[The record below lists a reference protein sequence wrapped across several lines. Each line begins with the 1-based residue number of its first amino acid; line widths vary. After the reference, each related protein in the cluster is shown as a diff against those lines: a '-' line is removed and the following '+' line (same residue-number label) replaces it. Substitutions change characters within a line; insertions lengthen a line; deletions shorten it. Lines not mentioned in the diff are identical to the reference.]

1 MALRSLPSLRVWLQS
16 TSLLAVVAGYTA
28 LFAFGSSLA
37 EAERLE
43 RHQRL
48 VEQIRNGLST
58 GELSLPLPQ
67 GFGVQAA
74 LVPGES
80 RDESPTLRR
89 IDGAYWLTSRSTLP
103 SLASRNALMEVRQNI
118 TASIQSQR
126 RDQLLLIA
134 AAGMSLLLVSL
145 LFRLVLWRGLIQPL
159 QSLADELSF
168 LGADSLG
175 QRTLDPVG
183 QSQELQPI
191 VEAFNQLQSRLAEA
205 WQRERRFV
213 DGVAHELRTP
223 ITVIF
228 GHAQS
233 LQAELP
239 EATQAKVALIAAEA
253 ERLGGLVS
261 VMLDLARSDAGRLT
275 LELETL
281 DPELVV
287 LDAYER
293 LQALAP
299 DQLRLAPPS
308 EGEMPCIK
316 ADAERLQQCLAALV
330 DNALRYSTG
339 DVQLAVSASGD
350 SVILH
355 VRDQG
360 PGIPE
365 GERAQV
371 LERFVRGSTSI
382 GTRGSGIGL
391 ATVNLLM
398 EAMQGELLISEVPGG
413 GADMQLC
420 FRSSARPTSYRP
432 PAL

>member
-1 MALRSLPSLRVWLQS
+1 MQS
-16 TSLLAVVAGYTA
+16 TSLLAVVAGYSA
-28 LFAFGSSLA
+28 LLAFGSSLA
-37 EAERLE
+37 GAERLE

-48 VEQIRNGLST
+48 VEQIRSGLST
-58 GELSLPLPQ
+58 GAISLPLPQ
-67 GFGVQAA
+67 ALGVQAA

-80 RDESPTLRR
+80 RNASPTLSL
-89 IDGAYWLTSRSTLP
+89 IDGSYWLTSRSALP
-103 SLASRNALMEVRQNI
+103 SLVASSVLLEVRQNI
-118 TASIQSQR
+118 TSSIQSER

-134 AAGMSLLLVSL
+134 VAGMSLLLVSL
-145 LFRLVLWRGLIQPL
+145 LFRVVLWRGLMKPL
-159 QSLADELSF
+159 QSLSDELSR
-168 LGADSLG
+168 LTADSLG
-175 QRTLDPVG
+175 QQSLDPVG
-183 QSQELQPI
+183 QSRELQPI

-223 ITVIF
+223 ITVIS

-233 LQAELP
+233 LQVELH
-239 EATQAKVALIAAEA
+239 EASQAKLALIGAEA
-253 ERLGGLVS
+253 ERLGELVT

-275 LELETL
+275 LELESL
-281 DPELVV
+281 DPELVL

-299 DQLRLAPPS
+299 DRLRLAPPF
-308 EGEMPCIK
+308 EAEMPRIT

-330 DNALRYSTG
+330 DNALAYSAG
-339 DVQLAVSASGD
+339 KVQLAVSASSD
-350 SVILH
+350 VVTLH

-391 ATVNLLM
+391 ATGKLLM
-398 EAMQGELLISEVPGG
+398 EAMQGELRIGDVPEG
-413 GADMQLC
+413 GADLQLR
-420 FRSSARPTSYRP
+420 FKILAPP
-432 PAL
+432 PAQ

>member
-1 MALRSLPSLRVWLQS
+1 VALRSLPSLRVWLQS
-16 TSLLAVVAGYTA
+16 TSLLVVVAGYTA
-28 LFAFGSSLA
+28 LFAFGLSLA
-37 EAERLE
+37 EAERLK

-67 GFGVQAA
+67 GFGINAV
-74 LVPGES
+74 LVAGDL
-80 RDESPTLRR
+80 RDASPTLLR

-103 SLASRNALMEVRQNI
+103 SLASSNALLEVRQNI

-145 LFRLVLWRGLIQPL
+145 LFRVVLWRGLITPL
-159 QSLADELSF
+159 DSLADELSL

-175 QRTLDPVG
+175 QRTLDPDG

-223 ITVIF
+223 ITVIS

-233 LQAELP
+233 LKAELP
-239 EATQAKVALIAAEA
+239 EAGPAKVALIAAEA
-253 ERLGGLVS
+253 ERLGELVT

-275 LELETL
+275 LELESL

-299 DQLRLAPPS
+299 DRLRLAPPI
-308 EGEMPCIK
+308 EAEMPRIT

-330 DNALRYSTG
+330 DNALRYSSG
-339 DVQLAVSASGD
+339 AVQLAVSALDD
-350 SVILH
+350 SVTVH

-365 GERAQV
+365 AERAQV
-371 LERFVRGSTSI
+371 LERFVRGSTAI
-382 GTRGSGIGL
+382 GTRGIGIGL
-391 ATVNLLM
+391 ATVSLLM
-398 EAMQGELLISEVPGG
+398 EAMQGELRIGDAPEG
-413 GADMQLC
+413 GADLQLR
-420 FRSSARPTSYRP
+420 FKLSDRP
-432 PAL
+432 PAP

>member
-1 MALRSLPSLRVWLQS
+1 M
-16 TSLLAVVAGYTA
+16 AGYTA

-37 EAERLE
+37 DAERLE

-48 VEQIRNGLST
+48 VNQIRNGLTT
-58 GELSLPLPQ
+58 GALSLPLPQ
-67 GFGVQAA
+67 GFDVQAA
-74 LVPGES
+74 LVPGVS
-80 RDESPTLRR
+80 RDASPTLRL
-89 IDGAYWLTSRSTLP
+89 IDASYWLTSRTPLS
-103 SLASRNALMEVRQNI
+103 SFAASKALLEVRQNI
-118 TASIQSQR
+118 TASVQSQR
-126 RDQLLLIA
+126 RDQLLLTA

-145 LFRLVLWRGLIQPL
+145 LFRLVLWRGLITPL
-159 QSLADELSF
+159 DSLAAELSR
-168 LGADSLG
+168 LSAESLG

-191 VEAFNQLQSRLAEA
+191 VEAFNQLQARLAEA

-239 EATQAKVALIAAEA
+239 PASQAKLVLIAAEA
-253 ERLGGLVS
+253 ERLGELVS
-261 VMLDLARSDAGRLT
+261 VMLDLARSDAGRLK

-281 DPELVV
+281 DPELVL

-299 DQLRLAPPS
+299 DRLRLAPPLKV
-308 EGEMPCIK
+308 EMPRIM

-330 DNALRYSTG
+330 DNALKYSAG
-339 DVQLAVSASGD
+339 AVEQAVSAADDG
-350 SVILH
+350 VTLH

-391 ATVNLLM
+391 ATVKSLM
-398 EAMQGELLISEVPGG
+398 EAMQGELLISDAQGA
-413 GADMQLC
+413 GADLQLR
-420 FRSSARPTSYRP
+420 FKILAP
-432 PAL
+432 PPVP

>member
-16 TSLLAVVAGYTA
+16 TSLLVVVAGYVA

-37 EAERLE
+37 EAERLD

-48 VEQIRNGLST
+48 VAQIRSGFQNGS
-58 GELSLPLPQ
+58 LSLPLSP
-67 GFGVQAA
+67 GLGVEAA
-74 LVPGES
+74 LVPGELGQ
-80 RDESPTLRR
+80 EGPTLHF
-89 IDGAYWLTSRSTLP
+89 IDGASWLASRSSLT
-103 SLASRNALMEVRQNI
+103 SLASSYVLLEVRQNI
-118 TASIQSQR
+118 TASVQSQR

-145 LFRLVLWRGLIQPL
+145 LFRLVLWRGLIKPL
-159 QSLADELSF
+159 QSLTGDLSR
-168 LGADSLG
+168 LSADSLG

-183 QSQELQPI
+183 QSRELQPI

-233 LQAELP
+233 LQLELP
-239 EATQAKVALIAAEA
+239 AASQAKVALIAAEA
-253 ERLGGLVS
+253 ERLGELVM
-261 VMLDLARSDAGRLT
+261 VMLDLARCDAGRLT

-293 LQALAP
+293 LQALTP
-299 DQLRLAPPS
+299 DRLRLAPPL
-308 EGEMPCIK
+308 EVEIPRIT
-316 ADAERLQQCLAALV
+316 ADDERLQQCLAALV
-330 DNALRYSTG
+330 DNALRYSNG
-339 DVQLAVSASGD
+339 AVQLAVTASVE

-365 GERAQV
+365 AERGQV
-371 LERFVRGSTSI
+371 LQRFVRGSTSI

-398 EAMQGELLISEVPGG
+398 EAMHGELLIGDAPED

-420 FRSSARPTSYRP
+420 FKLSARP
-432 PAL
+432 PAP

>member
-1 MALRSLPSLRVWLQS
+1 M
-16 TSLLAVVAGYTA
+16 VAGYTA

-37 EAERLE
+37 DAERLE

-48 VEQIRNGLST
+48 VNQIRNGLST
-58 GELSLPLPQ
+58 GALSLPLPQ

-74 LVPGES
+74 LVPDDS
-80 RDESPTLRR
+80 RDDSPTLRLV
-89 IDGAYWLTSRSTLP
+89 DGSYWLTSRTSLP
-103 SLASRNALMEVRQNI
+103 SLAVSNGLLEVRQNI
-118 TASIQSQR
+118 TASVQSQR

-145 LFRLVLWRGLIQPL
+145 LFRVVLWRGLIKPL
-159 QSLADELSF
+159 QSLADELSR

-175 QRTLDPVG
+175 QRSLDSVG
-183 QSQELQPI
+183 QSRELQPI
-191 VEAFNQLQSRLAEA
+191 VEAFNQLQARLAEA

-223 ITVIF
+223 MTVIS

-233 LQAELP
+233 LQLEAP
-239 EATQAKVALIAAEA
+239 EESQAKLALIAAEA
-253 ERLGGLVS
+253 ERLGELVT
-261 VMLDLARSDAGRLT
+261 VMLDLARSDAGRLK
-275 LELETL
+275 LELDTL

-293 LQALAP
+293 LQALAS
-299 DQLRLAPPS
+299 DRLRLAPSLEAEIPR
-308 EGEMPCIK
+308 IK
-316 ADAERLQQCLAALV
+316 VDAERLQQCLAALV
-330 DNALRYSTG
+330 DNALRYSAG
-339 DVQLAVSASGD
+339 AVQLAVSAPGD

-355 VRDQG
+355 IRDQG

-391 ATVNLLM
+391 ATVKLLM
-398 EAMQGELLISEVPGG
+398 EVMQGVLLIADAPGG
-413 GADMQLC
+413 GADLQLR
-420 FRSSARPTSYRP
+420 FKPSAPP
-432 PAL
+432 PAP

>member
-37 EAERLE
+37 DAERLE

-58 GELSLPLPQ
+58 GELSFPLPQ

-80 RDESPTLRR
+80 RDESPTLRLV
-89 IDGAYWLTSRSTLP
+89 DGSYW
-103 SLASRNALMEVRQNI
+103 LASRTPLSSFAASKTLLEVRQNI

-145 LFRLVLWRGLIQPL
+145 LFRVVLWRGLITPL
-159 QSLADELSF
+159 DSLADELSF

-175 QRTLDPVG
+175 QRTLDPDG

-191 VEAFNQLQSRLAEA
+191 VEAFNQLQLRLAEA
-205 WQRERRFV
+205 WQRERRFI

-223 ITVIF
+223 ITVIS

-233 LQAELP
+233 LQVELTP
-239 EATQAKVALIAAEA
+239 ASQVKVALIAAEA
-253 ERLGGLVS
+253 ERLGELVTA
-261 VMLDLARSDAGRLT
+261 MLDLARSDAGRLT

-281 DPELVV
+281 DPELVLV
-287 LDAYER
+287 DAYER

-299 DQLRLAPPS
+299 GRLRLAPPL
-308 EGEMPCIK
+308 EGEMSSISVDP
-316 ADAERLQQCLAALV
+316 ERLQQCLAALV
-330 DNALRYSTG
+330 DNALRYSSRA
-339 DVQLAVSASGD
+339 VQLAVSALDD
-350 SVILH
+350 SVTLH

-371 LERFVRGSTSI
+371 FERFVRGSTSI

-391 ATVNLLM
+391 ATVKLLM
-398 EAMQGELLISEVPGG
+398 EAMQGELLIADAPGE
-413 GADMQLC
+413 GADLQLR
-420 FRSSARPTSYRP
+420 FRTSAPP
-432 PAL
+432 PAP

>member
-1 MALRSLPSLRVWLQS
+1 MALRSFPSLRVWLQS

-37 EAERLE
+37 ESERSE

-48 VEQIRNGLST
+48 VEQIRNGLNT
-58 GELSLPLPQ
+58 GAVSLPLPQ
-67 GFGVQAA
+67 GFGVQAT

-80 RDESPTLRR
+80 RDAAPMLRLV
-89 IDGAYWLTSRSTLP
+89 DGSYWLTSRTPLP
-103 SLASRNALMEVRQNI
+103 PLTSSPALLEVRQNI

-145 LFRLVLWRGLIQPL
+145 LFRLVLWRGLITPL
-159 QSLADELSF
+159 QSLAGDLSR
-168 LGADSLG
+168 LSADSLG
-175 QRTLDPVG
+175 KRILDPVG
-183 QSQELQPI
+183 QSRELQPI
-191 VEAFNQLQSRLAEA
+191 VEAFNQLQARLAEA

-223 ITVIF
+223 ITVIS

-239 EATQAKVALIAAEA
+239 EASQAKLALIAAEA
-253 ERLGGLVS
+253 ERLGELVS
-261 VMLDLARSDAGRLT
+261 VMLDLARSDAGRLK

-299 DQLRLAPPS
+299 DRLRLAPPL
-308 EGEMPCIK
+308 EGEMPRIT
-316 ADAERLQQCLAALV
+316 ADAERLQQCLLALV
-330 DNALRYSTG
+330 DNALRYAAG
-339 DVQLAVSASGD
+339 AVHLAVSASAD
-350 SVILH
+350 DVTVH

-371 LERFVRGSTSI
+371 LERFVRGSTAI

-391 ATVNLLM
+391 ATVKLLM
-398 EAMQGELLISEVPGG
+398 EAMQGELLIADAPGG
-413 GADMQLC
+413 GADLQLR
-420 FRSSARPTSYRP
+420 FKPSAPP
-432 PAL
+432 PAP

>member
-16 TSLLAVVAGYTA
+16 TSLLAVVAGYVA

-37 EAERLE
+37 EAERLD

-48 VEQIRNGLST
+48 VAQIRNGLNT
-58 GELSLPLPQ
+58 GELSLPLSP
-67 GFGVQAA
+67 GLGVEAA
-74 LVPGES
+74 LVPGELGQ
-80 RDESPTLRR
+80 EVPTIYS
-89 IDGAYWLTSRSTLP
+89 IDGASWLTSRSRLFSLP
-103 SLASRNALMEVRQNI
+103 SVQGVLEVRQNI

-126 RDQLLLIA
+126 RDELLLIA

-145 LFRLVLWRGLIQPL
+145 LFRLVLWRGLIKPL
-159 QSLADELSF
+159 QFLADELACLS
-168 LGADSLG
+168 ADSLG
-175 QRTLDPVG
+175 QRSLDPVG
-183 QSQELQPI
+183 QSRELQPI

-223 ITVIF
+223 ITVIS

-233 LQAELP
+233 LQVELP
-239 EATQAKVALIAAEA
+239 EASKAKVALIAAEA
-253 ERLGGLVS
+253 ERLGELVT

-293 LQALAP
+293 LQSLAP
-299 DQLRLAPPS
+299 ARLRLAPSS
-308 EGEMPCIK
+308 EAEISFIT
-316 ADAERLQQCLAALV
+316 ADVERLQQCLAALV
-330 DNALRYSTG
+330 DNALRYSFG
-339 DVQLAVSASGD
+339 AVHLAVSASD
-350 SVILH
+350 DIVILH
-355 VRDQG
+355 IRDQG

-365 GERAQV
+365 AERAQV

-391 ATVNLLM
+391 ATVQVLM
-398 EAMQGELLISEVPGG
+398 ESMQGKLLIADAPGG
-413 GADMQLC
+413 GADIQLC
-420 FRSSARPTSYRP
+420 FRISAPP
-432 PAL
+432 PAP

>member
-28 LFAFGSSLA
+28 LFAFGSFLA
-37 EAERLE
+37 NAERLE

-48 VEQIRNGLST
+48 VDQIRNGLST

-74 LVPGES
+74 LAPADS
-80 RDESPTLRR
+80 RNESPTLRLV
-89 IDGAYWLTSRSTLP
+89 DGSYWLTSRSALP
-103 SLASRNALMEVRQNI
+103 SLAASNALMEVRQNI

-145 LFRLVLWRGLIQPL
+145 LFRVVLWRGLIKPL
-159 QSLADELSF
+159 QSLAGDLSH
-168 LGADSLG
+168 LSADSLG
-175 QRTLDPVG
+175 QRSLDPVG
-183 QSQELQPI
+183 QSRELQPI
-191 VEAFNQLQSRLAEA
+191 VEAFNQLQARLAEA

-223 ITVIF
+223 ITVIS

-239 EATQAKVALIAAEA
+239 EASQSKLALIAAEA
-253 ERLGGLVS
+253 ERLGELVT

-275 LELETL
+275 LELKAL

-287 LDAYER
+287 LEAYER
-293 LQALAP
+293 LLAMAP
-299 DQLRLAPPS
+299 DRLRLPPPS
-308 EGEMPCIK
+308 KGETPRIT
-316 ADAERLQQCLAALV
+316 ADPERLQQCIAALV
-330 DNALRYSTG
+330 DNALRYSPG
-339 DVQLAVSASGD
+339 IVQLAVTASSD
-350 SVILH
+350 VVSLH

-360 PGIPE
+360 PGVPE
-365 GERAQV
+365 AERAQV
-371 LERFVRGSTSI
+371 LQRFVRGSTAI

-391 ATVNLLM
+391 ATVSLLM
-398 EAMQGELLISEVPGG
+398 EAMQGELRIGDAPGG
-413 GADMQLC
+413 GADMRLR
-420 FRSSARPTSYRP
+420 FRISDRP
-432 PAL
+432 PAP

>member
-16 TSLLAVVAGYTA
+16 TSLLAVVAGYSA

-37 EAERLE
+37 EAERSE

-48 VEQIRNGLST
+48 VEQIRNGLNT
-58 GELSLPLPQ
+58 GALSLPLPQ

-74 LVPGES
+74 QVLGES
-80 RDESPTLRR
+80 GDVLPTLRLV
-89 IDGAYWLTSRSTLP
+89 DGSYWLTSRSAMSPT
-103 SLASRNALMEVRQNI
+103 AANNALLEVRQNI

-134 AAGMSLLLVSL
+134 VAGMSLLMVSL
-145 LFRLVLWRGLIQPL
+145 LFRLVLWRGLIKPL
-159 QSLADELSF
+159 QSLADELSR

-175 QRTLDPVG
+175 QLSLDLVG
-183 QSQELQPI
+183 QSRELQPI
-191 VEAFNQLQSRLAEA
+191 VEAFNQLQARLAEA

-223 ITVIF
+223 ITVIS

-233 LQAELP
+233 LQSELP
-239 EATQAKVALIAAEA
+239 SARQAKLALIGAEA
-253 ERLGGLVS
+253 ERLGELVS
-261 VMLDLARSDAGRLT
+261 VMLDFARSDAGRLSLQ
-275 LELETL
+275 LESL
-281 DPELVV
+281 DPELV
-287 LDAYER
+287 LLNAYER

-299 DQLRLAPPS
+299 NRLRLAPPF
-308 EGEMPCIK
+308 EVEMPSIT

-339 DVQLAVSASGD
+339 AVQLAVSVSDGNM
-350 SVILH
+350 ILH

-360 PGIPE
+360 QGIPE
-365 GERAQV
+365 EERDQV

-391 ATVNLLM
+391 ATVKLLM
-398 EAMQGELLISEVPGG
+398 ESMQGELLIGDAPGG
-413 GADMQLC
+413 GADLQLR
-420 FRSSARPTSYRP
+420 FKISDRL
-432 PAL
+432 PAP

>member
-28 LFAFGSSLA
+28 LFAFGSTLA
-37 EAERLE
+37 DAERLE

-48 VEQIRNGLST
+48 VEQIRNGLNT
-58 GELSLPLPQ
+58 GALSLPLPQ
-67 GFGVQAA
+67 GFGVQAG
-74 LVPGES
+74 LVFADS
-80 RDESPTLRR
+80 RDESTTLSLV
-89 IDGAYWLTSRSTLP
+89 DGSYWLTSRSPLP
-103 SLASRNALMEVRQNI
+103 SLAASNALLEVRQNF

-145 LFRLVLWRGLIQPL
+145 LFRVVLWRGLIKPL
-159 QSLADELSF
+159 QSLADELSC
-168 LGADSLG
+168 LSADSLG
-175 QRTLDPVG
+175 QRSLDPVG
-183 QSQELQPI
+183 QSRELQPI

-223 ITVIF
+223 ITVIS
-228 GHAQS
+228 GHAQR
-233 LQAELP
+233 LQADLP
-239 EATQAKVALIAAEA
+239 VASQAQLALIVAEA
-253 ERLGGLVS
+253 ERLGELVS
-261 VMLDLARSDAGRLT
+261 VMLDLARSDAGRLI
-275 LELETL
+275 LELDSL

-299 DQLRLAPPS
+299 NRLRLAPPL
-308 EGEMPCIK
+308 EVEMPRIT
-316 ADAERLQQCLAALV
+316 ADGERLQQCLAALV
-330 DNALRYSTG
+330 DNALRYSAG
-339 DVQLAVSASGD
+339 AVQLAVSASGD
-350 SVILH
+350 GVTLH
-355 VRDQG
+355 VIDQG

-365 GERAQV
+365 GERTQV

-391 ATVNLLM
+391 ATVGLLM
-398 EAMQGELLISEVPGG
+398 EAMQGELLIGDATEG
-413 GADMQLC
+413 GADLKLRFKLLHRQPL
-420 FRSSARPTSYRP
+420 
-432 PAL
+432 L

>member
-1 MALRSLPSLRVWLQS
+1 MRSLPSLRIWLQS
-16 TSLLAVVAGYTA
+16 TSLLAVVAGYSA
-28 LFAFGSSLA
+28 LLAFGSSLA
-37 EAERLE
+37 GAERLE

-48 VEQIRNGLST
+48 VEQIRSGLST
-58 GELSLPLPQ
+58 GAISLPLPQ
-67 GFGVQAA
+67 ALGVQAA

-80 RDESPTLRR
+80 RNASPTLSL
-89 IDGAYWLTSRSTLP
+89 IDGSYWLTSRSALP
-103 SLASRNALMEVRQNI
+103 SLVASSVLLEVRQNI
-118 TASIQSQR
+118 TSSIQSER

-134 AAGMSLLLVSL
+134 VAGMSLLLVSL
-145 LFRLVLWRGLIQPL
+145 LFRVVLWRGLMKPL
-159 QSLADELSF
+159 QSLSDELSR
-168 LGADSLG
+168 LTADSLG
-175 QRTLDPVG
+175 QQSLDPVG
-183 QSQELQPI
+183 QSRELQPI

-223 ITVIF
+223 ITVIS

-233 LQAELP
+233 LQVELH
-239 EATQAKVALIAAEA
+239 EASQAKLALIGAEA
-253 ERLGGLVS
+253 ERLGELVT

-275 LELETL
+275 LELESL
-281 DPELVV
+281 DPELVL

-299 DQLRLAPPS
+299 DRLRLAPPF
-308 EGEMPCIK
+308 EAEMPRIT

-330 DNALRYSTG
+330 DNALAYSAG
-339 DVQLAVSASGD
+339 KVQLAVSASSD
-350 SVILH
+350 VVTLH

-391 ATVNLLM
+391 ATGKLLM
-398 EAMQGELLISEVPGG
+398 EAMQGELRIGDVPEG
-413 GADMQLC
+413 GADLQLR
-420 FRSSARPTSYRP
+420 FKILAPP
-432 PAL
+432 PAQ

>member
-1 MALRSLPSLRVWLQS
+1 M
-16 TSLLAVVAGYTA
+16 AVVAGYTA

-37 EAERLE
+37 TAERLE

-48 VEQIRNGLST
+48 VDQIRT
-58 GELSLPLPQ
+58 GITTEDLSLPLPA
-67 GFGVQAA
+67 GFGIQAV
-74 LVPGES
+74 LVADANRPEP
-80 RDESPTLRR
+80 PTLRL
-89 IDGAYWLTSRSTLP
+89 IDGAYWLTSRSPLP
-103 SLASRNALMEVRQNI
+103 SLVASNAVLEVRQNI
-118 TASIQSQR
+118 TASIQTQR

-134 AAGMSLLLVSL
+134 AAGGSLLLVSL
-145 LFRLVLWRGLIQPL
+145 LFRLVLWRGLTKPL
-159 QSLADELSF
+159 QSLAGDLSR
-168 LGADSLG
+168 LSADSLG
-175 QRTLDPVG
+175 QRSLDPVG
-183 QSQELQPI
+183 QSRELQPI
-191 VEAFNQLQSRLAEA
+191 VEAFNQLQARLAEA

-223 ITVIF
+223 ITVIS

-239 EATQAKVALIAAEA
+239 SASQAKLALIAAEA
-253 ERLGGLVS
+253 ERLGELVT
-261 VMLDLARSDAGRLT
+261 VMLDFARSDAGRLS

-281 DPELVV
+281 NSELVV
-287 LDAYER
+287 VDAYER

-299 DQLRLAPPS
+299 DRLRLAPSS
-308 EGEMPCIK
+308 EVEIPCIT

-330 DNALRYSTG
+330 DNALRYSPG
-339 DVQLAVSASGD
+339 AVHLAVSASGE

-365 GERAQV
+365 VERCHV
-371 LERFVRGSTSI
+371 LQRFVRGSTSI

-398 EAMQGELLISEVPGG
+398 DAMQGEVLIGDAPGG
-413 GADMQLC
+413 GADLQLR
-420 FRSSARPTSYRP
+420 FKTSAP
-432 PAL
+432 PHAP

>member
-1 MALRSLPSLRVWLQS
+1 M
-16 TSLLAVVAGYTA
+16 AGYTA
-28 LFAFGSSLA
+28 LFAFGSFLA
-37 EAERLE
+37 DAERSE

-48 VEQIRNGLST
+48 VEQIRNGLNT
-58 GELSLPLPQ
+58 GVLSLPFPQ
-67 GFGVQAA
+67 GFGVQAD

-80 RDESPTLRR
+80 RDASPTLRF
-89 IDGAYWLTSRSTLP
+89 IDGSYWLTSRTSVT
-103 SLASRNALMEVRQNI
+103 SLSASNALLEVRQNI

-145 LFRLVLWRGLIQPL
+145 LFRVVLWRGLIKPL
-159 QSLADELSF
+159 QSLAGDLSR
-168 LGADSLG
+168 LSADSLG
-175 QRTLDPVG
+175 QRTLDPIG
-183 QSQELQPI
+183 QSCELQPI
-191 VEAFNQLQSRLAEA
+191 VEAFNQLQARLAEA

-223 ITVIF
+223 ITVIS

-233 LQAELP
+233 LQLEVP
-239 EATQAKVALIAAEA
+239 ESSQAQLALIAAEA
-253 ERLGGLVS
+253 RRLGELVT
-261 VMLDLARSDAGRLT
+261 VMLDLARSDAGRLN
-275 LELETL
+275 LELGSL

-293 LQALAP
+293 LQSLAP
-299 DQLRLAPPS
+299 NRLRLSPS
-308 EGEMPCIK
+308 SEAEMPCIT

-339 DVQLAVSASGD
+339 AVHLAVSASDD

-365 GERAQV
+365 AEQSQV
-371 LERFVRGSTSI
+371 LQRFVRGSTSI

-391 ATVNLLM
+391 ATVKLLV
-398 EAMQGELLISEVPGG
+398 EAMQGELLIGDAPGD
-413 GADMQLC
+413 GADLQLR
-420 FRSSARPTSYRP
+420 FRISDPP
-432 PAL
+432 PAP

>member
-28 LFAFGSSLA
+28 LFSFGSFLA
-37 EAERLE
+37 DAERSE

-48 VEQIRNGLST
+48 VDQIRNGLST

-67 GFGVQAA
+67 GFGAQVA
-74 LVPGES
+74 LVPAES
-80 RDESPTLRR
+80 RDESPTLRLV
-89 IDGAYWLTSRSTLP
+89 DGSYWLTSRSTLP
-103 SLASRNALMEVRQNI
+103 SLAASNALLEVRQNI

-126 RDQLLLIA
+126 RHQLLLIA

-145 LFRLVLWRGLIQPL
+145 LFRLVLWRGLIKPL
-159 QSLADELSF
+159 QSLASDLSRMS
-168 LGADSLG
+168 ADSLG
-175 QRTLDPVG
+175 ERTLDPVG
-183 QSQELQPI
+183 QSRELQPI

-223 ITVIF
+223 ITVIS
-228 GHAQS
+228 GHAQR

-239 EATQAKVALIAAEA
+239 AASQAKVALIAAEA
-253 ERLGGLVS
+253 ERLGQLVT

-299 DQLRLAPPS
+299 NRLRLAPPS
-308 EGEMPCIK
+308 EGEMPLIT

-330 DNALRYSTG
+330 DNALAYSAG
-339 DVQLAVSASGD
+339 AVQLAASASDDG
-350 SVILH
+350 VTLH
-355 VRDQG
+355 VCDQG

-365 GERAQV
+365 GERALV
-371 LERFVRGSTSI
+371 LERFVRGSTAI

-391 ATVNLLM
+391 ATVSLLM
-398 EAMQGELLISEVPGG
+398 EAMQGELLIDDGPGG
-413 GADMQLC
+413 GADLKLR
-420 FRSSARPTSYRP
+420 FRILARP
-432 PAL
+432 PAP